1 MSEIFDN
8 IANQISSAG
17 EKKDM
22 LDRAQDDYLLRKT
35 KSYLFFDDDTE
46 VEFLASQR
54 FPNDPQGALRYKNI
68 NGELF
73 YVDDQ
78 GELQKEFPDNN
89 AVNSYMETVV
99 PNLVPAATF
108 GADVYG
114 GIAGMKLGLNQGLK
128 LVANP
133 ALPFTKN
140 PYVAGAV
147 ILGSTAI
154 GGFSG
159 NVLTG
164 GAARASREALISQFY
179 NVPPDEL
186 SAAIKDLGISSAFS
200 AIPLGTGPTRRVV
213 TKFLGQDDALKYLV
227 NLRASSDEI
236 IQEAKSKFGIDLT
249 AAEAAEIGNKGQTIQ
264 HFLSRQPEIT
274 SINNFYSNRA
284 SQVREAIETFA
295 ASVGSGKPGDVNTM
309 LAKAGADAI
318 EKLTAK
324 RKERANKLY
333 DYIKNSPEPIQV
345 NNVQSVIAK
354 IDNAIK
360 GEIIK
365 DGQVVSKFTP
375 DPNTV
380 KNLED
385 FKKIFYKDGDT
396 SGELI
401 QDLASLDAR
410 RSSSMQ
416 DLINKTSGTGD
427 FGILV
432 GLKNDL
438 TTLMDDAEP
447 IYKLARRVYDPTK
460 PALQLVEKSARG
472 KLSNLVT
479 DKQSATALKNVF
491 DPTVSPQSLRNSKRI
506 LQAVD
511 ADLFQDVKKEFI
523 LQQLDKV
530 TKQTLDQGLPQFQ
543 KYFAQTN
550 TKNMMKEML
559 SPEEFDNFYKLND
572 VLERAFRIPRG
583 SSATQPFGSLA
594 EQLGKDATGLG
605 AKAMN
610 TILAITRLPSRVF
623 TDAGQDS
630 LTKGIALQQRE
641 AYFKKLADTL
651 IDPDATK
658 TIDEIYNYIGKTEP
672 ALFQS
677 IMRGVGEGVEAITA
691 PAEKDYGQE
700 IDAAKNQRM
709 LELQRQIESFNL
721 GSVDTGVSPVELEDE
736 QLTSPAILPNEK
748 DREIA
753 MRQMGGIQS
762 LV

>member
-1 MSEIFDN
+1 MSETFDK

-17 EKKDM
+17 AKKDM

-345 NNVQSVIAK
+345 NNVQSG
-354 IDNAIK
+354 N
-360 GEIIK
+360 G
-365 DGQVVSKFTP
+365 F
-375 DPNTV
+375 
-380 KNLED
+380 
-385 FKKIFYKDGDT
+385 
-396 SGELI
+396 
-401 QDLASLDAR
+401 
-410 RSSSMQ
+410 
-416 DLINKTSGTGD
+416 
-427 FGILV
+427 
-432 GLKNDL
+432 
-438 TTLMDDAEP
+438 
-447 IYKLARRVYDPTK
+447 
-460 PALQLVEKSARG
+460 EKC
-472 KLSNLVT
+472 
-479 DKQSATALKNVF
+479 F
-491 DPTVSPQSLRNSKRI
+491 
-506 LQAVD
+506 
-511 ADLFQDVKKEFI
+511 
-523 LQQLDKV
+523 
-530 TKQTLDQGLPQFQ
+530 
-543 KYFAQTN
+543 
-550 TKNMMKEML
+550 
-559 SPEEFDNFYKLND
+559 
-572 VLERAFRIPRG
+572 
-583 SSATQPFGSLA
+583 
-594 EQLGKDATGLG
+594 
-605 AKAMN
+605 
-610 TILAITRLPSRVF
+610 
-623 TDAGQDS
+623 
-630 LTKGIALQQRE
+630 
-641 AYFKKLADTL
+641 
-651 IDPDATK
+651 
-658 TIDEIYNYIGKTEP
+658 
-672 ALFQS
+672 
-677 IMRGVGEGVEAITA
+677 
-691 PAEKDYGQE
+691 
-700 IDAAKNQRM
+700 
-709 LELQRQIESFNL
+709 
-721 GSVDTGVSPVELEDE
+721 
-736 QLTSPAILPNEK
+736 
-748 DREIA
+748 
-753 MRQMGGIQS
+753 
-762 LV
+762 